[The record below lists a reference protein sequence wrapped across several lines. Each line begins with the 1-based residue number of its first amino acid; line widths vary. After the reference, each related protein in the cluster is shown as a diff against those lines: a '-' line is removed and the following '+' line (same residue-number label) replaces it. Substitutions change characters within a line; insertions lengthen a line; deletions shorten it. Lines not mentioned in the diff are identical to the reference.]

1 MTGIKKIIQ
10 CIIREIED
18 VNKPPYLEK
27 FNDAPNNIPGLILTG
42 EGGSLFVNRT
52 IETNITKVADWCSN
66 QRPELKEKCTTKEWR
81 AAIRATVG
89 RSYKKINPNDSLEQR
104 GHHFKQLIESEI
116 DEYFSRHGIYFLS
129 FGCSLFR
136 NPLDS
141 EFTIGPV
148 TFFAVRMWL
157 NKALNDQLI
166 NNTEHQRLTVV
177 LFGENPDS
185 AKDSL
190 EGSTVRPIYEM
201 LNGSQLVCT
210 VKTEGLAP
218 ELAQE
223 RSLVAA
229 RLAQTS
235 IALHWLQPSKV
246 LEGMRLTGD
255 RGTQKIATI
264 TSTPEAGLGFHQ
276 KLVGLNLVEC
286 NSIANFVG
294 NRRSFYDL
302 AGRMIECWTNS
313 TEYSQASGLLRGL
326 SQALYFF
333 WGGCKDDDKLMS
345 IVKFTASL
353 EALAKPPKFSG
364 ILALLKARF
373 KMSEDDFITPDK
385 TLKKTIK
392 LIYSHARS
400 QTLHGTNTEI
410 LHDWSSAKTNAE
422 IITRHCIVNSMEF
435 LLDNPDARELS
446 CLLD

>member
-1 MTGIKKIIQ
+1 MTDIKKIIQ

-27 FNDAPNNIPGLILTG
+27 FNDAPNKIPGLILTG
-42 EGGSLFVNRT
+42 EGRSLFVNRT
-52 IETNITKVADWCSN
+52 IETNITKVADWYSN

-81 AAIRATVG
+81 VAIRAIVG
-89 RSYKKINPNDSLEQR
+89 RSYTKFSPNDSLEQR
-104 GHHFKQLIESEI
+104 GRHFKQLIENEI
-116 DEYFSRHGIYFLS
+116 NEYYSRHNIYFLS

-148 TFFAVRMWL
+148 TFFPVQIWL

-166 NNTEHQRLTVV
+166 KNTEHQRLTAVA
-177 LFGENPDS
+177 FGENPDS
-185 AKDSL
+185 ANESL
-190 EGSTVRPIYEM
+190 EEYTEQSIYDM

-218 ELAQE
+218 ELARE

-235 IALHWLQPSKV
+235 IALHWLQPSEV

-255 RGTQKIATI
+255 RGTQRIVTI
-264 TSTPEAGLGFHQ
+264 TSNLEAGLGWHSEI
-276 KLVGLNLVEC
+276 VGLNLVEC
-286 NSIANFVG
+286 NNIASFVG
-294 NRRSFYDL
+294 DRRSFYDL
-302 AGRMIECWTNS
+302 AGRMIECWTSS
-313 TEYSQASGLLRGL
+313 TEYSRASDMLRGL

-353 EALAKPPKFSG
+353 EALAKRPKFSG
-364 ILALLKARF
+364 VMELLKARF
-373 KMSEDDFITPDK
+373 NMSEDYLITPDK
-385 TLKKTIK
+385 TLKEMVD
-392 LIYSHARS
+392 LIYNRARS
-400 QTLHGTNTEI
+400 RTLHGTNAKI
-410 LHDWSSAKTNAE
+410 LHDWSFVKSNAE
-422 IITRHCIVNSMEF
+422 IITRHCIVSSMYF
-435 LLDNPDARELS
+435 LMENPDARELS
-446 CLLD
+446 C

>member
-18 VNKPPYLEK
+18 VNKPPYLEN

-42 EGGSLFVNRT
+42 DGGSLFVNRT
-52 IETNITKVADWCSN
+52 IETNITKVADCYSN
-66 QRPELKEKCTTKEWR
+66 QQPELKEKCTTKEWR

-104 GHHFKQLIESEI
+104 GLHFKQLIESEI
-116 DEYFSRHGIYFLS
+116 DEYFSRHGVYFLS

-148 TFFAVRMWL
+148 TFFPVQIWL

-177 LFGENPDS
+177 LLGENPDS

-190 EGSTVRPIYEM
+190 EGSTERPIYEM

-210 VKTEGLAP
+210 VNTEGLAP

-235 IALHWLQPSKV
+235 ISLHWLQPSKV

-276 KLVGLNLVEC
+276 KIVGLNLVEC
-286 NSIANFVG
+286 NNIANFVG
-294 NRRSFYDL
+294 DRRSFYDL
-302 AGRMIECWTNS
+302 AGRMIACWTNS
-313 TEYSQASGLLRGL
+313 TEYSQASDLLRGL

-353 EALAKPPKFSG
+353 EALAKRPKFAG
-364 ILALLKARF
+364 VMELLKARF
-373 KMSEDDFITPDK
+373 NMSEDYLITPDK
-385 TLKKTIK
+385 TLKEMVD
-392 LIYSHARS
+392 LIYRHARS
-400 QTLHGTNTEI
+400 KTLHGANAEI
-410 LHDWSSAKTNAE
+410 LHDWSFVKTNAE
-422 IITRHCIVNSMEF
+422 IITRHCIVSSMYF
-435 LLDNPDARELS
+435 LMENPDARELS
-446 CLLD
+446 C